1 MALTVRQNYWLVETR
16 KFRFHLK
23 LLHFAFL
30 TSHIIS
36 GQTPANPR
44 LGFLPPNPENGTDGQ
59 GFITYSIEPLKNAPS
74 RSVIDAKASII
85 FDQNKPID
93 TPPIF
98 NTVSFNE
105 TMFLFKNVCTVS
117 SKKWL
122 IICKMLIVNVPF

>member
-1 MALTVRQNYWLVETR
+1 M
-16 KFRFHLK
+16 
-23 LLHFAFL
+23 LHIVL
-30 TSHIIS
+30 

-59 GFITYSIEPLKNAPS
+59 GFITYSIKPLRNASS

-98 NTVSFNE
+98 NTVSLSVQD
-105 TMFLFKNVCTVS
+105 FLFNNFCS
-117 SKKWL
+117 
-122 IICKMLIVNVPF
+122 IF